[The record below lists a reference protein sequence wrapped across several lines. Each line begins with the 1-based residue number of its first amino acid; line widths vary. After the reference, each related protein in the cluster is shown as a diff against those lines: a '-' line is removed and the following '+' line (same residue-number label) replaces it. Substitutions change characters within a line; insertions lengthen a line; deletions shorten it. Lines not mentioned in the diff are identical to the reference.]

1 MNGAEINFLIVE
13 LDILFF
19 IVGPSLYLLM
29 KGENR
34 ETRIVTYIGRY
45 KEKLT
50 KFIIGATA
58 FSFFFIT
65 FDVFL
70 TLFLFP
76 SNGRPIVPPIYIAAV
91 FSLFGSVF
99 TAIIWCV
106 FHDHET
112 TK

>member
-13 LDILFF
+13 LDILLF

-34 ETRIVTYIGRY
+34 QIRIVSYISKY

-58 FSFFFIT
+58 FSFFFV
-65 FDVFL
+65 FLDVFL

-76 SNGRPIVPPIYIAAV
+76 SNDRPVAPPIYIAAV
-91 FSLFGSVF
+91 FSLFGFVF
-99 TAIIWCV
+99 AVIIWYV
-106 FHDHET
+106 SHDYET
-112 TK
+112 VK